1 LHERQAGVLSTSPEK
16 SQWVLLVWQIGC
28 IFILLLDAF
37 SGCFCAPWLI
47 GVQSAGAAM
56 RDSEPEMNFTK
67 QPRVHLALK
76 RFELSMHRV
85 RKKEDA
91 CRHQKA

>member
-1 LHERQAGVLSTSPEK
+1 MANWMHFYSSLGR
-16 SQWVLLVWQIGC
+16 
-28 IFILLLDAF
+28 ILRLFL
-37 SGCFCAPWLI
+37 GPWLI

-91 CRHQKA
+91 CRRQKA